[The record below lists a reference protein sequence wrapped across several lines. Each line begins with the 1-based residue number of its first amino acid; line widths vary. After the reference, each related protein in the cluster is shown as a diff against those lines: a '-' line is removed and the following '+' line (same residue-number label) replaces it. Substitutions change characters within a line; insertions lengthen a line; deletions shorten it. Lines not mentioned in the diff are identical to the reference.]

1 MISTCQ
7 RQTLTDIQTLLGLPA
22 SPEVKGSAEAEVPG
36 ETWRGQGQH
45 LRGGRSNL
53 CVLEVCGEQVSS

>member
-22 SPEVKGSAEAEVPG
+22 SPEVKTSAEVLG

-45 LRGGRSNL
+45 HRGGRSNL
-53 CVLEVCGEQVSS
+53 CVLEVSEEQVSS